1 RRGDCIVYAASIV
14 RCGARHAA
22 HRAPLGG
29 QLMLLRRFGKG
40 TLNYAIISLFV
51 VFSAFPFYWMLI
63 ATFKNSTDLYKPANN
78 PFIYNLPPTTEN
90 LRLLFNQTNYP
101 AFLVNTIIVGVVVV
115 IITIILAVPAAYSLA
130 RLAGSWGERL
140 GVGMFMVYLIPPTL
154 LFIPMSRV
162 VTLLG
167 LRDSILSQIV
177 IYPTFTV
184 PFCTWLLM
192 GFMKSIPSDVEEQA
206 LVDGYSRLGAIW
218 RVMFPLALPGI
229 LTIIV
234 FTFTLTMHEFIYA
247 LAFVTASDQKV
258 ISTGV
263 TTELIRGD
271 VFFWQSI
278 MAAGIIVAVPV
289 AIIYNLFLDR
299 FIAGFTL
306 GAVKG

>member
-1 RRGDCIVYAASIV
+1 
-14 RCGARHAA
+14 
-22 HRAPLGG
+22 L
-29 QLMLLRRFGKG
+29 
-40 TLNYAIISLFV
+40 
-51 VFSAFPFYWMLI
+51 
-63 ATFKNSTDLYKPANN
+63 
-78 PFIYNLPPTTEN
+78 
-90 LRLLFNQTNYP
+90 
-101 AFLVNTIIVGVVVV
+101 IVGVVVV
-115 IITIILAVPAAYSLA
+115 IITVVLAVPASYSLA
-130 RLAGSWGERL
+130 RLAGKWGEQL
-140 GVGMFMVYLIPPTL
+140 GIGMFMVYLIPPTL

-162 VTLLG
+162 VTVLG

-206 LVDGYSRLGAIW
+206 MVDGYSRLGAIW

-234 FTFTLTMHEFIYA
+234 FAFTLTMHEFIYA
-247 LAFVTASDQKV
+247 LAFVTASEQKV

-271 VFFWQSI
+271 VFFWQAI
-278 MAAGIIVAVPV
+278 MAAGILVAVPV
-289 AIIYNLFLDR
+289 AVIYNLFLDR

>member
-1 RRGDCIVYAASIV
+1 MNIRQI
-14 RCGARHAA
+14 
-22 HRAPLGG
+22 
-29 QLMLLRRFGKG
+29 GKS
-40 TLNYAIISLFV
+40 TLNYSIITLFV
-51 VFSAFPFYWMLI
+51 IFTAFPFYWMLI
-63 ATFKNSTDLYKPANN
+63 ATFKTNNDLSKPINN
-78 PFIYNLPPTTEN
+78 PFIFNQPPTTDN
-90 LRLLFNQTNYP
+90 LRLLFYQTNYGRFV
-101 AFLVNTIIVGVVVV
+101 ANTLIVGVVVV
-115 IITIILAVPAAYSLA
+115 LITVVMAVPASYSLA
-130 RLAGSWGERL
+130 RLSGKWGERL
-140 GVGMFMVYLIPPTL
+140 GIGMFMVYLIPPTL

-162 VTLLG
+162 VTILG

-192 GFMKSIPSDVEEQA
+192 GFMKSIPPDVEEQA
-206 LVDGYSRLGAIW
+206 MVDGYSRLGAIF
-218 RVMFPLALPGI
+218 RVTIPLALPGI
-229 LTIIV
+229 LTIVV
-234 FTFTLTMHEFIYA
+234 FAFTLTMHEFIYA

-271 VFFWQSI
+271 VFFWQAI